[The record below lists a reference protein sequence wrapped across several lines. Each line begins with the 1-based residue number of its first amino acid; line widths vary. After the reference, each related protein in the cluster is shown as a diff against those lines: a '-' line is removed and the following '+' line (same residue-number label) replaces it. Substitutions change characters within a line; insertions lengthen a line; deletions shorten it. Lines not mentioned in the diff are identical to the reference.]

1 LQNFFISCA
10 KINYIKTKQLIKEL
24 VIMLKKAAVALCA
37 LVMLAGCKG
46 RSAYSSYANEESS
59 ENVVYFDYDSSDIR
73 SEAKDKLMKHVDMLK
88 ANPSLSIVVEGHCDE
103 RGTREYNIAL
113 GERRA
118 HAVKRFLVSHMGA
131 AKPHHRIE
139 TISYGKERPAVI
151 GEGEE
156 VYRLNRRAVIK
167 PKK

>member
-1 LQNFFISCA
+1 ME
-10 KINYIKTKQLIKEL
+10 TKQFLKEL

-37 LVMLAGCKG
+37 LFMLAGCKG
-46 RSAYSSYANEESS
+46 RNAAYSSYANEESS
-59 ENVVYFDYDSSDIR
+59 ENVVYFDYDSSDIK
-73 SEAKDKLMKHVDMLK
+73 SDAKEKLMKHVDMLK
-88 ANPSLSIVVEGHCDE
+88 ANPALSIVVEGHCDE

-118 HAVKRFLVSHMGA
+118 HAVKRFLVSHMGTHKA
-131 AKPHHRIE
+131 GHKIE
-139 TISYGKERPAVI
+139 TISYGKERPAAV

-156 VYRLNRRAVIK
+156 VYRLNRRGVIK